1 MTPRLTGPSFLC
13 VFALAF
19 AGRSSARAETAPPVS
34 EIVQKAVARD
44 DVLRQRRTTFK
55 CDQTVK
61 VDRFDSTGKI
71 IKTDTVRTVHIPTRD
86 IAFKTEV
93 KADSAKSGE
102 DVAKSQNVEAVM
114 DLRKL
119 STRFEMSLAGEE
131 PVRGRVC
138 YVVRYSPK
146 ANQSSSTREEKVVS
160 NLKGRFWIAKDDFS
174 ILQSDGTLSSPVTVA
189 LIASVNR
196 LDFQFHSRSLPD
208 GDIVPAD
215 FNVYMAVKAP
225 FYDFRER
232 KTTTQENWRLR

>member
-1 MTPRLTGPSFLC
+1 MIPRPTPIVLC
-13 VFALAF
+13 VFALAL
-19 AGRSSARAETAPPVS
+19 AGRPSVRAETAPTVS

-44 DVLRQRRTTFK
+44 DALRQRRTAFK

-61 VDRFDSTGKI
+61 ADRFDATGKI
-71 IKTDTVRTVHIPTRD
+71 IKTDTLRTVHVPTKE

-93 KADSAKSGE
+93 KSDSAKSGE

-119 STRFEMSLAGEE
+119 ASRFEMSLAGEE
-131 PVRGRVC
+131 PVHGRAC

-146 ANQSSSTREEKVVS
+146 ANQSSDTREEKVVN

-174 ILQSDGTLSSPVTVA
+174 ILQSDGALSSPVTVA

-196 LDFQFHSRSLPD
+196 MDFQYHSQALPN
-208 GDIVPAD
+208 GDVGPAD
-215 FNVYMAVKAP
+215 FNVYMTVKAP

-232 KTTTQENWRLR
+232 KTTTQENWRPR